1 MTIKVPYI
9 RIEKIRQIADEFR
22 EKYSKNKIPVDILY
36 IAEMDLGMEIR
47 PVKSLRNE
55 ADTDAFISSDFK
67 VIFVDNDELCDDK
80 YESRLRFS
88 IAHELAHFILHKDFF
103 EKFKI
108 GSLGGYLNF
117 VEGFSD
123 REYSFLELHAHEF
136 AGRLLVPVDILR
148 CKVSEWKNEIKN
160 TAALKFIDNSLF
172 ADYLA
177 VPIAKDFGV
186 SQEVIARRIEKE
198 KLL

>member
-1 MTIKVPYI
+1 MTIKIPYI
-9 RIEKIRQIADEFR
+9 GIEKIRRMADEFR
-22 EKYSKNKIPVDILY
+22 EKYSKDKIPVDILY

-47 PVKSLRNE
+47 PIKSLRSE
-55 ADTDAFISSDFK
+55 ADTDAFMSSDFK

-88 IAHELAHFILHKDFF
+88 IAHEIAHYVLHKDFF

-108 GSLGGYLNF
+108 GSLGDYSNF
-117 VEGFSD
+117 IESFSE
-123 REYSFLELHAHEF
+123 REYLFLELHAHEF

-148 CKVSEWKNEIKN
+148 HKVSEWKDKIKN
-160 TAALKFIDNSLF
+160 MVALKFIDNSLL

-186 SQEVIARRIEKE
+186 SQEVVAKRIEKE
-198 KLL
+198 NLI